1 MRNILTNRS
10 TASRR
15 LGSNQ
20 EARPVPRFHILAAM
34 SSLTSRASRLLAE
47 GSGAQSS
54 CGPQR
59 TSQKKGTGLTP
70 EQIKAIWRRFV
81 IKLSWI
87 LRHLQHSESTL
98 AVLSYKTTDKD
109 GGQAIF
115 NLHFG
120 HLTSSDDKKNN
131 PAAPDHWNPN
141 EPGRMRVIDQFIVG
155 ARLKDSENSKGSNY
169 SVKLGNC
176 VHPETRMKKR
186 ANGKVTWFTC
196 MDCGA
201 RWNRLPCVPENQHL
215 HAPLDKEVLSFGKFA
230 R

>member
-1 MRNILTNRS
+1 
-10 TASRR
+10 
-15 LGSNQ
+15 
-20 EARPVPRFHILAAM
+20 M

-47 GSGAQSS
+47 GSGAQTS

-59 TSQKKGTGLTP
+59 STQKKKGTGLTP
-70 EQIKAIWRRFV
+70 EQIWSVWNRFV

-87 LRHLQHSESTL
+87 LRHLQQSESTL
-98 AVLSYKTTDKD
+98 AVLSYKTTDKNA
-109 GGQAIF
+109 GQAIY

-131 PAAPDHWNPN
+131 PAAPDHWHQN

-169 SVKLGNC
+169 SKKPGSC

-186 ANGKVTWFTC
+186 ANGKVT
-196 MDCGA
+196 
-201 RWNRLPCVPENQHL
+201 
-215 HAPLDKEVLSFGKFA
+215 
-230 R
+230 